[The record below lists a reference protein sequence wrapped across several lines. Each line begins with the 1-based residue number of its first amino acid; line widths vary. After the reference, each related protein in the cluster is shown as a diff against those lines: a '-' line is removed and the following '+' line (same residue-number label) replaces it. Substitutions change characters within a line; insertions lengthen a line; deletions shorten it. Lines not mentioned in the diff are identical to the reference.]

1 MKDIIPPEGYRLM
14 RVGEYPKKGD
24 LVYSIKS
31 DPRWSNTT
39 MRGSWKIY
47 SIPTYETLIYAR
59 KI

>member
-14 RVGEYPKKGD
+14 CVGECPKKGD

-39 MRGSWKIY
+39 MRGAWKIY

-59 KI
+59 KL